1 MATRRRAREVVLQML
16 FQLESSG
23 ASPAEVVE
31 LYRACFGEGPLPDE
45 FSIALFLEVAA
56 AAAEID
62 QAIVRASENWRL
74 ERMSCVD
81 RNILRIG
88 VHELVGGGDT
98 PPRVAI
104 NEAVELAKRYG
115 AADSAS
121 FVNGILDRVARD
133 EQRL

>member
-1 MATRRRAREVVLQML
+1 MATRRRARQVVLQML

-23 ASPAEVVE
+23 ATPAEVVE
-31 LYRACFGEGPLPDE
+31 LYRSCFGEGPLPDE
-45 FSIALFLEVAA
+45 FSEALFLEVAGSIDRIDA
-56 AAAEID
+56 AIT
-62 QAIVRASENWRL
+62 RASDNWRL

-88 VHELVGGGDT
+88 VHELSGEGDT

-104 NEAVELAKRYG
+104 NEAVELAKRFG
-115 AADSAS
+115 TVESAS